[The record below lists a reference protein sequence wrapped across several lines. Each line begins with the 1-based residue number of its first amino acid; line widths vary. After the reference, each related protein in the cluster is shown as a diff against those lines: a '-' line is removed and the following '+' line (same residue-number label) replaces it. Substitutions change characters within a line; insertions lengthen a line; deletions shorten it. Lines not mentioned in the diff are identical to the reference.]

1 MSLTL
6 VTGPANSG
14 RAGVVLGGYRARL
27 DDEPVLVVPYFQ
39 DVEHNQRELAERGA
53 VLGGNVLRFAWLFD
67 LVARRTGYGA
77 RTATRLQRE
86 LIVEEAVRAAGLDV
100 MAQSAERPGFARAAA
115 RFVNELGGAMVD
127 PPRLIQALRAWA
139 GEGGRR
145 GYAEEVGRI
154 YARYHAALE
163 SAGLVDEPL
172 YRRRALD
179 ALRGDPTAWGTT
191 PVYFYGFDD
200 FNRLELDAIE
210 TLSKHAGADVV
221 VSLPYEPGH
230 PAFRSVAST
239 YEDLRALAD
248 RHVELEAVSDHYDP
262 GSRDALHGLERGLY
276 RPAGAPL
283 DPGYGVALH
292 SAAGERAEVELV
304 AADVLEQVRAGT
316 AAGDI
321 AVVFRDPNR
330 YGSLVEQVFGAYGI
344 PFSLDRSV
352 PFGHTPLGR
361 GLLAL
366 LRAAGSEGSADDL
379 LTWLRTAGKLE
390 RPELADRLEFDVR
403 QEGAVTAKR
412 ARALWEQSRWPLDE
426 VDRVRDARG
435 AAELLDALAAEL
447 ERLFTAPYRRRAH
460 ILEGAEIDD
469 ARAFRIGREALRG
482 LRKLAEAEV
491 VKELPPS
498 RVHELLAKLPVHL
511 GQRPQPDRVQVT
523 KPEELRARRFEAVF
537 VCGLQEGEFPRL
549 GRPDPFLSD
558 DERRQ
563 IAAATGLRLPV
574 REDELERDR
583 YFFYVCCSRAERLLV
598 LSSRESD
605 EEGGPQVP
613 SFLVEDVKDLFGELP
628 ERRRGLSDVTWP
640 LQQAPTLVEWERAA
654 ALAGPTVPDRRPG
667 ELTHEPVLSELRMQE
682 AFSAGALEAFAD
694 CPVKWLVDKLLDP
707 EALEPDPEHMVRG
720 SYAHAVLERTY
731 RRLHEQTGDRR
742 VTPENLEQAERV
754 LIESLRECRTEFR
767 LSPKETRVRA
777 AARRLEF
784 DLLRYIRHEA
794 QSGSRFEPTELE
806 LGFGLRNGD
815 GEPGVDVAGVTLRGK
830 IDRVDTWGE
839 FALVRDY
846 KSGKTVFPVAD
857 WEKKNRLQVAIY
869 MLAVERLRKLK
880 PAGGVYVPLGGKE
893 RRPRGLVRADLE
905 EALGGDFF
913 DNDRKSPE
921 EFDEHLRHV
930 EQTVA
935 GLVER
940 LRSGELRA
948 CPDSCSWRG
957 GCSYPSICR
966 EEA

>member
-1 MSLTL
+1 
-6 VTGPANSG
+6 
-14 RAGVVLGGYRARL
+14 VLGGYRERL

-39 DVEHNQRELAERGA
+39 DVEHNQRELAEKGA
-53 VLGGNVLRFAWLFD
+53 VLGATVLRFGRLFD
-67 LVARRTGYGA
+67 LIARRTGYGA
-77 RTATRLQRE
+77 SIATPLQRE
-86 LIVEEAVRAAGLDV
+86 LIVEEAVRSAGLEV
-100 MAQSAERPGFARAAA
+100 MAASAERPGFARAAA
-115 RFVNELGGAMVD
+115 RFVGELGGAMVD
-127 PPRLIQALRAWA
+127 PPRFTQALRAWSA
-139 GEGGRR
+139 EGGR
-145 GYAEEVGRI
+145 GKYAEEVARI
-154 YARYHAALE
+154 YLRYHAALE
-163 SAGLVDEPL
+163 AARLVDVPL

-179 ALRGDPTAWGTT
+179 ALRGNPAAWGTT

-210 TLSKHAGADVV
+210 TLSTYAGADVV
-221 VSLPYEPGH
+221 ISLPYEPGH

-248 RHVELEAVSDHYDP
+248 RHVELEAVSDHYAEE
-262 GSRDALHGLERGLY
+262 SRDALHGLERGLF

-283 DPGYGVALH
+283 EPAQAVALH

-304 AADVLEQVRAGT
+304 AAAVLEQVRAGT

-321 AVVFRDPNR
+321 AVVFRDPGR
-330 YGSLVEQVFGAYGI
+330 YGSLVEQVFDAYGI
-344 PFSLDRSV
+344 PFSVDRSV
-352 PFGHTPLGR
+352 RFGHTPLGR

-366 LRAAGSEGSADDL
+366 LRAAGPEGSADDL

-412 ARALWEQSRWPLDE
+412 ARAVWEQSRWPLDE
-426 VDRVRDARG
+426 VDRVRDAG
-435 AAELLDALAAEL
+435 STADLLDVLASEL

-460 ILEGAEIDD
+460 ILEGAEVDD
-469 ARAFRIGREALRG
+469 AAAFRVGREALRG
-482 LRKLAEAEV
+482 MRKLAESGAAG
-491 VKELPPS
+491 ELPAA
-498 RVHELLAKLPVHL
+498 RLHELLGRLRVHL
-511 GQRPQPDRVQVT
+511 GQRPQPDRVQVSR
-523 KPEELRARRFEAVF
+523 PEELRARRFEAVF
-537 VCGLQEGEFPRL
+537 VCGLQEGEFPRA

-583 YFFYVCCSRAERLLV
+583 YLFYVCCSRAERLLV
-598 LSSRESD
+598 LSSRVAD
-605 EEGGPQVP
+605 EEGGPQLP
-613 SFLVEDVKDLFGELP
+613 SFLVDDVRDLFADLP

-640 LQQAPTLVEWERAA
+640 LEEAPTLVEWRRAA
-654 ALAGPTVPDRRPG
+654 ALAGPVVPDRRPE
-667 ELTHEPVLSELRMQE
+667 ELTHDAVLADLRAQE

-707 EALEPDPEHMVRG
+707 AALEPDPEHMVRG
-720 SYAHAVLERTY
+720 SYAHAVLELTY
-731 RRLHEQTGDRR
+731 RRLHDETGSRR
-742 VTPENLEQAERV
+742 VTPDNLEDAERI
-754 LIESLRECRTEFR
+754 LLESLRECRTKFK

-794 QSGSRFEPTELE
+794 QSDGRFEPAELE

-815 GEPGVDVAGVTLRGK
+815 GEPGVEVAGVHLRGK

-869 MLAVERLRKLK
+869 MLAVERLRNLK

-893 RRPRGLVRADLE
+893 RRPRGLVRADLD
-905 EALGGDFF
+905 EALGSGFF
-913 DNDRKSPE
+913 DNDRKDPE
-921 EFDEHLRHV
+921 EFEEHLRHV

-940 LRSGELRA
+940 LRSGEMRA